1 MRRALAIGLAAVV
14 ACGGFGAREA
24 ESYVANRIV
33 GSAGGCPQLSR
44 MNISGPGAINRRW
57 STSLQTSPANILTAA
72 SQSDARL
79 DEIEQSILSSYA
91 AWAAT
96 PGAALRPEHFGT
108 LTRTTVQNACTP
120 DSGSSDGLNSICF
133 NQSSSSFSGGV
144 LAFARVFVATST
156 GGGASFVGQIV
167 DADIQFS
174 LSFSFATP
182 AALPANPGAFDLES
196 VLTHEIG
203 HTLGSGHSAVWRAM
217 MFPFAP
223 AAGTFLG
230 ERPAPGNPAAQLA
243 ADDHALM
250 RVLYPDPAD
259 TDFNGVIRGRIVPAN
274 PIVLAGLPEP
284 SAGRPVTGIFGAHVV
299 AVDADTGAAIAGA
312 IGGWSCSEADLP
324 TRFDGSYEIAG
335 LPVGRR
341 YKIFVEPIDGPANT
355 GNFAIFSSTTQLC
368 RAGTNNACTPPAAM
382 TGFTTR
388 IRP

>member
-1 MRRALAIGLAAVV
+1 MRRALAVAIAVV
-14 ACGGFGAREA
+14 VVFGSFAATEA
-24 ESYVANRIV
+24 ESYVASRFV
-33 GSAGGCPQLSR
+33 VLSGGCPRLVR
-44 MNISGPGAINRRW
+44 FEIPGPASINRRW
-57 STSLQTSPANILTAA
+57 STSLQASPPNILTAA
-72 SQSDARL
+72 ASGEARL
-79 DEIEQSILSSYA
+79 SEIEASILSSYA
-91 AWAAT
+91 AWSAT
-96 PGAALRPEHFGT
+96 PGARLRPEHFGA
-108 LTRTTVQNACTP
+108 LTRVATQNACTP
-120 DSGSSDGLNSICF
+120 DSGSSDGLNTICF

-144 LAFARVFVATST
+144 LAFARTFVSST
-156 GGGASFVGQIV
+156 TGTVV

-174 LSFSFATP
+174 PNFSFATP
-182 AALPANPGAFDLES
+182 AALAANPTAFDLES

-230 ERPAPGNPAAQLA
+230 ERATPGNPAGQLA

-259 TDFNGVIRGRIVPAN
+259 TDFNGIIRGRIVPAN
-274 PIVLAGLPEP
+274 PIALAGLPETSP
-284 SAGRPVTGIFGAHVV
+284 GRPVTGIFGAHVV
-299 AVDADTGAAIAGA
+299 AMDADTGAAIAGT
-312 IGGWSCSEADLP
+312 IGGWSCNDADLP

-335 LPVGRR
+335 LPLGRR

-355 GNFAIFSSTTQLC
+355 DNFSIFSSTTQLC